1 MKNLTQ
7 NLNIVAVPVG
17 MLLGVILLG
26 GILTKILVDNVN
38 GLNQDISQGSSA
50 ENVLQAKL
58 NSLEGTDPNLSS
70 QESILSLNALP
81 TSSSVL
87 VAFSQIKKLTLTNGL
102 SINNL
107 RSSGDTLNP
116 AKTIGSTQI
125 DFEVDGTYPSLASFI
140 TQLASSAPV
149 LRFDTIKITSQNS
162 GEAKVYRLA
171 ASLFSY
177 WAPLP
182 TKLPAIDEPITKL
195 TDDEQKILNRI
206 SVLTQ
211 PIFSVGGTAVEAT
224 SSGRPDPFQ

>member
-107 RSSGDTLNP
+107 RSSGD
-116 AKTIGSTQI
+116 
-125 DFEVDGTYPSLASFI
+125 
-140 TQLASSAPV
+140 
-149 LRFDTIKITSQNS
+149 
-162 GEAKVYRLA
+162 
-171 ASLFSY
+171 
-177 WAPLP
+177 
-182 TKLPAIDEPITKL
+182 
-195 TDDEQKILNRI
+195 
-206 SVLTQ
+206 
-211 PIFSVGGTAVEAT
+211 
-224 SSGRPDPFQ
+224 